1 MVILDKVFLVKP
13 VKSKE
18 KYHDFVWQSKSKAAN
33 LNDSHLSILKLMP
46 QDCNTIL
53 DVGCGTG
60 NLSFHLQKEGYNV
73 IGVDVSGF
81 ALAEAKKRGIKSVH
95 GDLDSELPFKD
106 KSFDCVVCCQVL
118 QHIYEPLKLVSDMK
132 RVGSKFIIINVPN
145 IAYWKYR
152 SRLLFGEFPF
162 KSIRNHEPIRFFTLK
177 TVKNM
182 ITDAGLILESIVYTG
197 SPLAKAGSLFATGI
211 TIRVRKEH

>member
-1 MVILDKVFLVKP
+1 MKR
-13 VKSKE
+13 KE
-18 KYHDFVWQSKSKAAN
+18 KYHDFVWQSKSKASN

-60 NLSFHLQKEGYNV
+60 NLSYHLQKEGYNV
-73 IGVDVSGF
+73 TGLDVSGF
-81 ALAEAKKRGIKSVH
+81 ALAEAKKRGIKSVL

-106 KSFDCVVCCQVL
+106 NSFDCVVCCQVL
-118 QHIYEPLKLVSDMK
+118 QHIFEPLKLVSDMK

-152 SRLLFGEFPF
+152 ARLLFGDFPF
-162 KSIRNHEPIRFFTLK
+162 TSISYHEPIRFFTLE
-177 TVKNM
+177 TLKNM
-182 ITDAGLILESIVYTG
+182 ITDAGLVLESIACTG
-197 SPLAKAGSLFATGI
+197 SPLAKAGPLFATGF
-211 TIRVRKEH
+211 TIRARKEH

>member
-1 MVILDKVFLVKP
+1 M
-13 VKSKE
+13 KSKE

-33 LNDSHLSILKLMP
+33 LNDLHLSILKLMP

-60 NLSFHLQKEGYNV
+60 NLSYHLQKEGYEV
-73 IGVDVSGF
+73 TGVDVSGF
-81 ALAEAKKRGIKSVH
+81 ALTEARNRGIKCVQ
-95 GDLDSELPFKD
+95 GDLDSELPFRD
-106 KSFDCVVCCQVL
+106 NSFDCVVCCQVL
-118 QHIYEPLKLVSDMK
+118 QHIFEPLKLVSDMK
-132 RVGSKFIIINVPN
+132 RVSNKYIIINVPN

-162 KSIRNHEPIRFFTLK
+162 TSISYHEPIRFFTLK

-197 SPLAKAGSLFATGI
+197 SPLTKAGSLFATGI
-211 TIRVRKEH
+211 TIRARKEH